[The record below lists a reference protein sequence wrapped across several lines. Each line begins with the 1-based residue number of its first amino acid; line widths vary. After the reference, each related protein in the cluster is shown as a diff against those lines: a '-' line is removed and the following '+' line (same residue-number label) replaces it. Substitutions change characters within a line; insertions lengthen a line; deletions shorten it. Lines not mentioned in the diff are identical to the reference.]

1 MDKEIAGYVRVST
14 VRQKM
19 DGVSIEMQ
27 KEMIIKHALMMELIS
42 KKEEIIF
49 YVDDGWSGKSLER
62 PQIKQLIKKIKKEEI
77 ELLLCYDLS
86 RLSRDLFDCNT
97 LLRMFKNHNVNIKCI
112 YDNADFAT
120 AGDRF
125 TTNIKILN
133 NQYERERIVERTNDG
148 LISIAESGRYPN
160 GGIPPFGYMRG
171 KDKNIYVH
179 PGDGQIVKMIF
190 EMGSKGYGITEI
202 ELAINKIPNSRDR
215 YIKYESIRRMIRNRI
230 YTGYFVFKGKEY
242 NNIVPKIVDEKT
254 YSMAQ
259 RAVKR
264 ITSTRRHYIF
274 DNKVVCAEC
283 GCVLAN
289 THGTSRGRKYFYY
302 KCKKC
307 RKNISERALNKYM
320 LETAPAEQYTL
331 TKEKMIKSIDRKIK
345 NIIFKM
351 ENLRERYVDD
361 LITDDEYLYL
371 IMPLDQ
377 KYAKLKKEKKKLEK
391 QVEQQLR
398 YSDMISEN
406 DKHEYVSTYIN
417 RIIVDLNTKRVIE
430 VVMKMVIK

>member
-148 LISIAESGRYPN
+148 LLSIVENGRYPC
-160 GGIPPFGYMRG
+160 GGLPPFGYVRG
-171 KDKNIYVH
+171 KDKNLYIH
-179 PGDGQIVKMIF
+179 QGDSLIVKKVF
-190 EMGSKGYGITEI
+190 EMSSGGYAVSEI
-202 ELAINKIPNSRDR
+202 ELEINKIKNSRNR
-215 YIKYESIRRMIRNRI
+215 YISYELVRRMIKNRI

-242 NNIVPKIVDEKT
+242 TNVVPPIIDEKT
-254 YSMAQ
+254 YQMAQ
-259 RAVKR
+259 RAIRRMTK
-264 ITSTRRHYIF
+264 TRKHYIF
-274 DNKVVCAEC
+274 DNRVKCIKC
-283 GCVLAN
+283 GNILSN
-289 THGTSRGRKYFYY
+289 THGTSRKRKYFYY
-302 KCKKC
+302 KCNKC
-307 RKNISERALNKYM
+307 NQNISERTLNKYM
-320 LETAPAEQYTL
+320 KENEPVEEYMIR
-331 TKEKMIKSIDRKIK
+331 KEKIIKSIDAKIK
-345 NIIFKM
+345 TLLQKM
-351 ENLRERYVDD
+351 ENLRERYVNGFVDE
-361 LITDDEYLYL
+361 DEYLYL
-371 IMPLDQ
+371 IVPLD
-377 KYAKLKKEKKKLEK
+377 KNFVNLKKEKKKLEE
-391 QVEQQLR
+391 QVDNKLQ
-398 YSDMISEN
+398 YSNMIN
-406 DKHEYVSTYIN
+406 DADKYEYIN
-417 RIIVDLNTKRVIE
+417 NYIDHITVDLNKKKVIE
-430 VVMKMVIK
+430 VVIKK

>member
-97 LLRMFKNHNVNIKCI
+97 LLRMLKNHNVAIKCI

-148 LISIAESGRYPN
+148 LLSIVENGRYPC
-160 GGIPPFGYMRG
+160 GGIPPFGYVRG
-171 KDKNIYVH
+171 KDKNLYIH
-179 PGDGQIVKMIF
+179 QGDGLIVKKVF
-190 EMGSKGYGITEI
+190 EMSSGGYTVSEI
-202 ELAINKIPNSRDR
+202 ELEINKVKNSRNR
-215 YIKYESIRRMIRNRI
+215 YISYELVRRMIRNRI
-230 YTGYFVFKGKEY
+230 YTGYFVFKGKIY
-242 NNIVPKIVDEKT
+242 SDIVPPIIDEKT
-254 YSMAQ
+254 YQMAQ
-259 RAVKR
+259 RAIR
-264 ITSTRRHYIF
+264 RMTLTRKHYIF
-274 DNKVVCAEC
+274 DNRVKCLKC
-283 GCVLAN
+283 RSILSN
-289 THGTSRGRKYFYY
+289 THGTSRKVKYFYY

-307 RKNISERALNKYM
+307 NQNISERVLNQYM
-320 LETAPAEQYTL
+320 KENEPVEEYVLR
-331 TKEKMIKSIDRKIK
+331 KEKIIKSIDDKIK
-345 NIIFKM
+345 ILLQKM
-351 ENLRERYVDD
+351 ENLRERYVNGFV
-361 LITDDEYLYL
+361 DEDKYLYL
-371 IMPLDQ
+371 IVPLD
-377 KYAKLKKEKKKLEK
+377 KKLVNLKKEKKKFE
-391 QVEQQLR
+391 EQFGNKIQ
-398 YSDMISEN
+398 YSNMLTDDDKYEYISN
-406 DKHEYVSTYIN
+406 YIDH
-417 RIIVDLNTKRVIE
+417 ITVDLNKKKVIE
-430 VVMKMVIK
+430 VIVKK